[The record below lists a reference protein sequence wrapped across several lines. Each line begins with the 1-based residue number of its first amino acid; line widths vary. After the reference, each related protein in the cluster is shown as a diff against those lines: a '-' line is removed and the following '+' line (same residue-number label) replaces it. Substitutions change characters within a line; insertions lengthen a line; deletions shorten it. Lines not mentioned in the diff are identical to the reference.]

1 MENVFL
7 SDILDQPNAMRKAMD
22 FYKHYSEQMEQIRT
36 LKPRQVLFTGMGS
49 SHYCSQG
56 AVIALNQGGIPA
68 RMESASEI
76 LHYEWGTVSA
86 NTLLVLTSQ
95 SGESGEIVDILNRLP
110 VDQKIIGI
118 TNDPTSSLGRRADIC
133 LNMHVA
139 PELAVSTRT
148 YLASLILSDMVASAL
163 LGEDHLTSLHCFT
176 RTVDALEYFLK
187 DHARMQEQ
195 IAQFLNHPSSICY
208 IGRGYGRA
216 TAECGALFT
225 RETAKYPA
233 LGFDSG
239 EFRHG
244 PYEMVDENF
253 CAMVFAPSGVGLQLQ
268 KNLTEAIISH
278 QGRVVFVT
286 DTDTCFDSDRV
297 LVLRHTAVDER
308 YAPLVQ
314 ILCPQLFA
322 NDMAIH
328 RGFAPGV
335 FRQSSK
341 ITTAQ

>member
-7 SDILDQPNAMRKAMD
+7 TDVLDQPNAMRIAMG
-22 FYKHYSEQMEQIRT
+22 YYHRYGTQLAQIRE
-36 LKPRQVLFTGMGS
+36 LKPRNVLFTGMGS
-49 SHYCSQG
+49 SHYCSQA
-56 AVIALNQGGIPA
+56 AVIILNQGGIPA

-76 LHYEWGTVSA
+76 LHYEWGAASA
-86 NTLLVLTSQ
+86 DTLLVLTSQ
-95 SGESGEIVDILNRLP
+95 SGESGEIVDILHRLP
-110 VDQKIIGI
+110 QEQRIIGI
-118 TNDPTSSLGRRADIC
+118 TNNPDSTLGRRADIC
-133 LNMHVA
+133 LEMHVA

-148 YLASLILSDMVASAL
+148 YLASLILSDMVANAL
-163 LGEDHLTSLHCFT
+163 LGEDDKKSLNAFSHA
-176 RTVDALEYFLK
+176 VDVLESFLK
-187 DHARMQEQ
+187 NHGNIQNR
-195 IAQFLNHPSSICY
+195 IAEFLRYPASICY

-233 LGFDSG
+233 LSFDSG

-244 PYEMVDENF
+244 PFEMVDDTF
-253 CAMVFAPSGVGLQLQ
+253 CAVIFASQSKSLQLQ
-268 KNLTEAIISH
+268 KNLTEAIIAH
-278 QGRVVFVT
+278 HGRVVFVT
-286 DTDTCFDSDRV
+286 DAEVTFNSDRV
-297 LVLRHTAVDER
+297 LILRHDNVDER

-322 NDMAIH
+322 NAMAIH

-341 ITTAQ
+341 ITTSQ

>member
-7 SDILDQPNAMRKAMD
+7 ADVLDQPDAMRKAMA
-22 FYKHYSEQMEQIRT
+22 FYRQYHTQMEQIRT
-36 LKPRQVLFTGMGS
+36 LKPRKVLFTGMGS
-49 SHYCSQG
+49 SHYCSQA
-56 AVIALNQGGIPA
+56 AVIVLNQGGIPA

-76 LHYEWGTVSA
+76 LHYEWGAISDD
-86 NTLLVLTSQ
+86 TLLVLTSQ
-95 SGESGEIVDILNRLP
+95 SGESGEIVDILKKLP
-110 VDQKIIGI
+110 ENQKIVGI
-118 TNDPTSSLGRRADIC
+118 TNDPNSSLGRRADIC
-133 LNMHVA
+133 LEMHVA

-148 YLASLILSDMVASAL
+148 YLASLILSDMLAVAL
-163 LGEDHLTSLHCFT
+163 LGEDYQDSLDHYAAAVVT
-176 RTVDALEYFLK
+176 LEDFMK
-187 DHARMQEQ
+187 NHSVMQEQ
-195 IAQFLNHPSSICY
+195 IASLYNYPSSICY
-208 IGRGYGRA
+208 IGRGFARA
-216 TAECGALFT
+216 TTECGALFT

-233 LGFDSG
+233 LSFDSG

-244 PYEMVDENF
+244 PYEMVDDTF
-253 CAMVFAPSGVGLQLQ
+253 CAMIFAPHGTGLQLQ

-286 DTDTCFDSDRV
+286 DADVSFNSEQV
-297 LVLRHTAVDER
+297 LVLRHGAVDER

-322 NDMAIH
+322 NDMALH

-335 FRQSSK
+335 FRQSKK